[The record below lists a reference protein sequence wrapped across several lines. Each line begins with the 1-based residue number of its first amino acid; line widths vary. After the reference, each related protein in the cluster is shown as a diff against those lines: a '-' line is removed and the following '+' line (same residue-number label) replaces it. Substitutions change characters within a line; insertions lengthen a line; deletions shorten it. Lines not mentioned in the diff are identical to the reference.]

1 MLSLPSARDWAT
13 PKYIAGLRPEVP
25 SSIVNCNSPM
35 IGKLIAK
42 ADQIDFGELGIDFE
56 QE

>member
-1 MLSLPSARDWAT
+1 
-13 PKYIAGLRPEVP
+13 
-25 SSIVNCNSPM
+25 M